1 MESTLLGLAM
11 PSVLHPLRDCLRQK
25 GFLVQTMPTPNPV
38 IVAYR
43 KGNWLRSARQ
53 LIIELTS
60 IENHLTRVDITA
72 IANEG
77 SVDNKWREQA
87 IEGSFASVIYNYFKK
102 VMN

>member
-11 PSVLHPLRDCLRQK
+11 PSVLPSLKDCLKQK

-43 KGNWLRSARQ
+43 KGSWLRSARQ

-60 IENHLTRVDITA
+60 IERHLTRVDITA
-72 IANEG
+72 IAESGGN
-77 SVDNKWREQA
+77 DKWTEEA
-87 IEGSFASVIYNYFKK
+87 IEGSFASEIYNYFKK
-102 VMN
+102 VMI